1 MDNKWIGDFLLEKRA
16 DWILWKEN
24 QPMASLWGEYG
35 KGRLDLLEPY
45 FHP

>member
-16 DWILWKEN
+16 DWIFP
-24 QPMASLWGEYG
+24 PMASLWGEYG
-35 KGRLDLLEPY
+35 KGILDLLEPY